1 MTIRKKDHL
10 PVFSDLSAASFP
22 LHRRLKESKKVR
34 GKNPFPYLSQYIPC
48 AFHVLWNCF
57 VLQQGKA
64 QLPSQF
70 HVSISPMSFS
80 FKKQAEGLPPV
91 FPCLFPR
98 YSLFLSLLFWCLHS
112 SQKRESCGGIPF
124 AFSSGEIPNCRG
136 LSPCLSSFL
145 IHRERRKKMKN

>member
-22 LHRRLKESKKVR
+22 FTSQIEGKQKK
-34 GKNPFPYLSQYIPC
+34 GKNPFPYLSQFIPC